1 MNIVLV
7 AATRKEIEPVTQYLS
22 ERIYLRK
29 HQKVE
34 IITTG
39 VGMMNTAYCL
49 AKHFSQYKPTLAI
62 QAGVAGTFHPI
73 FSPGMVVTVK
83 EDMIGDLGVM
93 QDNRWLDLYDLGL
106 AQANTPPWQDK
117 KLANPHRSLLSKVQ
131 LECVR
136 GITVNRI
143 STEPEYIQVI
153 REKYMPVVESMEG
166 AAFHYACL
174 NENIPFIQFRG
185 ISNMV
190 GERDKEKWKL
200 GESIRSLNAEIIK
213 FLNQITDRY

>member
-7 AATRKEIEPVTQYLS
+7 TATRKEIEPLLLYLS

-34 IITTG
+34 IVTTG

-49 AKHFSQYKPTLAI
+49 AKQFAQYKPTLAI

-73 FSPGMVVTVK
+73 FAPGMVVTVK

-93 QDNRWLDLYDLGL
+93 QNDQWLDLCDLGL
-106 AQANTPPWQDK
+106 ADPNTPPFKDN
-117 KLANPHRSLLSKVQ
+117 KLMNPHRNLLSKLQ

-136 GITVNRI
+136 AITVNRI
-143 STEPEYIQVI
+143 STQPEFIQ
-153 REKYMPVVESMEG
+153 RMKDKYMPVVESMEG

-174 NENIPFIQFRG
+174 KENIPFIQFRG

-190 GERDKEKWKL
+190 GERDKQKWKL
-200 GESIRSLNAEIIK
+200 GESIGALNSEIIK
-213 FLNQITDRY
+213 FLNQVTDPY